1 MERGVTMLVRIMVV
15 AFVVGGAVIALH
27 PDYRD
32 TAKAMW
38 WGDVE
43 ASAIWES
50 NRAYYA
56 EVVHEMDVMDEMAE

>member
-1 MERGVTMLVRIMVV
+1 MLTRIMAV
-15 AFVVGGAVIALH
+15 ALLMGLLVILFH

-43 ASAIWES
+43 ASAIWQS
-50 NRAYYA
+50 NREYYR
-56 EVVHEMDVMDEMAE
+56 EVGYETVPLHEIPR